1 MLYKCAKVI
10 LLMVSVD
17 QCSEYLSQGTL
28 YDFHV
33 YYAQLKAQL
42 TIYIYILDLIL
53 LFPMLIAGLTSMT
66 PTAMASCCLK
76 HPVVLL
82 GVCVYVRARAHIN
95 IRE

>member
-17 QCSEYLSQGTL
+17 HCSEYLSQGTL

-42 TIYIYILDLIL
+42 TIYIYI
-53 LFPMLIAGLTSMT
+53 S
-66 PTAMASCCLK
+66 
-76 HPVVLL
+76 
-82 GVCVYVRARAHIN
+82 
-95 IRE
+95 